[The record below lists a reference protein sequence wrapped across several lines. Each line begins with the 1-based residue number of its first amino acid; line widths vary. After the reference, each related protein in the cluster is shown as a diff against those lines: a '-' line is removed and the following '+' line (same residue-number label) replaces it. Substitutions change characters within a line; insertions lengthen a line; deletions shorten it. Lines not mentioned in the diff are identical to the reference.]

1 MSKEIYRDNFTG
13 SIAVSCSELEVA
25 AIDYFGTV
33 QEALAW
39 YPDAIV
45 HPSLQEEST
54 LKVSVNY
61 DEDIVT
67 IEVNNQV
74 LRLSLS
80 QAQVLKSIL

>member
-1 MSKEIYRDNFTG
+1 MKEIYRDEFTG
-13 SIAVSCSELEVA
+13 SIAVSCSEEKVA

-33 QEALAW
+33 KEAIEC

-61 DEDIVT
+61 DDDIVT
-67 IEVNNQV
+67 VEVNNQV

-80 QAQVLKSIL
+80 QTQQLKSIL

>member
-1 MSKEIYRDNFTG
+1 MKKIYRDDFTG
-13 SIAVSCSELEVA
+13 SIAVSCDELQVA
-25 AIDYFGTV
+25 AIDYFATV
-33 QEALAW
+33 KEAIAW

-45 HPSLQEEST
+45 DSSLQEEST

-74 LRLSLS
+74 LRLSLF
-80 QAQVLKSIL
+80 QAEQLKSIL

>member
-1 MSKEIYRDNFTG
+1 MKTIYRDDFTG
-13 SIAVSCSELEVA
+13 SIAVSCSEEKVA
-25 AIDYFGTV
+25 TIDYFGTV
-33 QEALAW
+33 KEAIAW

-45 HPSLQEEST
+45 YSSLQEEST

-74 LRLSLS
+74 LRLSLF
-80 QAQVLKSIL
+80 QAEQLKSIL

>member
-1 MSKEIYRDNFTG
+1 MKEIYRDDFTG
-13 SIAVSCSELEVA
+13 SIAVSCSELKVCCINYFATVEE
-25 AIDYFGTV
+25 AI
-33 QEALAW
+33 AW

-67 IEVNNQV
+67 VEVNNQV

-80 QAQVLKSIL
+80 QAQLLKSIL